1 MAMKDQCKQ
10 AVAQA
15 LGKPKLTAQEAS
27 KIEQRIEKTMTNI
40 ARQDIN
46 KWRNLSQSD
55 KLALAA
61 QQVAKDIQADL
72 ARKHQILAKDIIA
85 QAKNL
90 DAIKNSGIA
99 SNQALD
105 RLIAHNGDM
114 TGIRSLNSEFKTIA
128 NESKRQLW
136 DFYAHIKGGLG
147 IWTDKKLADDIV
159 RERFGESTSNDL
171 AKKIADK
178 VGKVNEDMRVRFNE
192 AGGDIGNLGDKYG
205 LPQIW
210 DKLKLKAKGRQYWED
225 KAFKN
230 IDRSTLVDK
239 DGNFLGD
246 VEVKKLIS
254 ESYDS
259 ISMDGLNK
267 LNIGEIRQGG
277 GKVTNRMSQSRVL
290 HWKNADAWI
299 DMQKDFGA
307 LPIVDLID
315 SHIDSMSRNIAL
327 VEKFGSNP
335 NRAFDILAQESRRI
349 DENNGVKTNLLNDGI
364 GRATTMYDVFANR
377 NMNGGSEAWN
387 QFGLAYRSW
396 NTATMLG
403 SALLASLS
411 DTVTT
416 AKMARMHNMS
426 VLKLGGYM
434 LNELNPLNKADK
446 ELSFSLGLGI
456 DEIVS
461 SLGRFA
467 SEDLTNIHDRATRVA
482 RVSNTIASTVMRASL
497 LNAWTRATKTAWS
510 KMLMNKYATTTKE
523 KTWSQLESAD
533 QDFLKAV
540 GMNESTWEI
549 MRIAKPIQDG
559 AGHELMTT
567 QSILNIPDA
576 QLSHLGDPTQ
586 IKNEAVK
593 QFYSHV
599 MDEQGMAVIETG
611 LRERTKLF
619 GKTHGGSLT
628 GFMARGFLQFK
639 SFPTAFLM
647 RHGTRAAKDGV
658 FSKGAAS
665 YMIPL
670 AMGMG
675 VMGALSLQLGEIANG
690 NNPLPMWDDKDSL
703 VGLGFMTRAMMKGGG
718 LTIMGDILAAGAD
731 TSGRNSADFI
741 IGPMGG
747 DMVKL
752 ATLTSGTANQI
763 INGKDVTSKPNQIYM
778 MLKSKIP
785 GQNLWYAKLAMN
797 RLMFD
802 DLQNMIAPD
811 YQEKYKRKMKKQG
824 RSQYWES
831 GEGLDGLH
839 GIELDKVVN

>member
-15 LGKPKLTAQEAS
+15 LGKSKLTAQEAT
-27 KIEQRIEKTMTNI
+27 KIEQRIEKTMTTI

-46 KWRNLSQSD
+46 KWKNLSQADRLS
-55 KLALAA
+55 LAA
-61 QQVAKDIQADL
+61 QQVAKDIRADL

-85 QAKNL
+85 QARGL
-90 DAIKNSGIA
+90 DVIKNSGIA
-99 SNQALD
+99 GNQALD
-105 RLIAHNGDM
+105 RMIAHNGDM
-114 TGIRSLNSEFKTIA
+114 TGVRSLNSEFKTIA
-128 NESKRQLW
+128 NEQKRQLW
-136 DFYAHIKGGLG
+136 DFYAHIKGAWK
-147 IWTDKKLADDIV
+147 IWTDKKLSDDVV
-159 RERFGESTSNDL
+159 RERFGESTGNTT
-171 AKKIADK
+171 AKKIADR
-178 VGKVNEDMRVRFNE
+178 VGKVNEDLRVRFNE
-192 AGGDIGNLGDKYG
+192 SGGNIGDLGDKYG

-225 KAFKN
+225 KAYRN

-239 DGNFLGD
+239 DGNFLSD
-246 VEVKKLIS
+246 AEVKKLIS
-254 ESYDS
+254 ESFDS

-267 LNIGEIRQGG
+267 LNIGEIKQGG

-290 HWKNADAWI
+290 HWKNADAWLE
-299 DMQKDFGA
+299 MQKDFGA

-335 NRAFDILAQESRRI
+335 NHTFDILAQEARRI
-349 DENNGVKTNLLNDGI
+349 DEINGIETNFLNDGI

-387 QFGLAYRSW
+387 QFGLAYRAW

-403 SALLASLS
+403 SALIASLS
-411 DTVTT
+411 DIVTM

-434 LNELNPLNKADK
+434 LNEMNPLNRADK
-446 ELSFSLGLGI
+446 ELSFSLGLGL

-461 SLGRFA
+461 SMGRFA

-482 RVSNTIASTVMRASL
+482 RASNTVASTVMRASL

-510 KMLMNKYATTTKE
+510 KMLMNKYATLTKE
-523 KTWSQLESAD
+523 KAWHQLEAAD

-540 GMNESTWEI
+540 GMNEATWHI
-549 MRIAKPIQDG
+549 MSLATPIKDG

-567 QSILNIPDA
+567 QSILNISDA

-628 GFMARGFLQFK
+628 GFMARGFTQFK

-647 RHGTRAAKDGV
+647 RHGTRATKDGI
-658 FSKGAAS
+658 FSKGTAS

-690 NNPLPMWDDKDSL
+690 NNPMSMWDDDDPM
-703 VGLGFMTRAMMKGGG
+703 VGLGFMTKAMMKGGG
-718 LTIMGDILAAGAD
+718 LTMMGDILAAGAD
-731 TSGRNSADFI
+731 TSGRGSANFL

-747 DMVKL
+747 DIEKL
-752 ATLTSGTANQI
+752 LTLTSGTANQYL
-763 INGKDVTSKPNQIYM
+763 NGKDVTSKPNQMYM
-778 MLKSKIP
+778 LLKSKIP
-785 GQNLWYAKLAMN
+785 GQNLWYTKLAMN

-802 DLQNMIAPD
+802 DIQNMIAPD
-811 YQEKYKRKMKKQG
+811 YQEKYKRKMQKQG

-839 GIELDKVVN
+839 GIELDGVIK